1 MYHDSVYGSW
11 PQAATACLY
20 AASGSPCSSF
30 PSGIMALVCP
40 IRLDHILN
48 VPVGSMRS
56 IDLFIKVQ
64 GCLPKRL
71 FMPLTPIPERLPM
84 ICPQSCHF
92 HENTSRPLTRAVRQ
106 FFHCSNSFRLAT
118 IASMSC
124 SLGLCGASDGWLI
137 PAVGTGVPPRSSLME
152 LFTIS
157 RTIVKSCSFV

>member
-1 MYHDSVYGSW
+1 MIRYMGHGLKLPLLACMRHPALPVPPSWWDHGSG
-11 PQAATACLY
+11 L
-20 AASGSPCSSF
+20 
-30 PSGIMALVCP
+30 P
-40 IRLDHILN
+40 IRLGHILN

-137 PAVGTGVPPRSSLME
+137 PTVGTGVPPRNPPME